1 MARRRPPLRPQ
12 ARARGINALGRMR
25 HFGES
30 LSQAAARAHTSP
42 SVVKRVGRET
52 GALRRVEG
60 RWSVRP
66 RADATFRRG
75 ILTPDGWTGI
85 RVMSTADADLLRDY
99 AHAVRT
105 RDREALAKFRG
116 REIVDYRGR
125 RWRLI
130 TDRRVL
136 ARLDR
141 ADELDPPDWATG
153 SP

>member
-1 MARRRPPLRPQ
+1 MARRPPLRPQ
-12 ARARGINALGRMR
+12 TRARGINALGRMLQ
-25 HFGES
+25 FGES
-30 LSQAAARAHTSP
+30 LTRAATHEHVSP
-42 SVVKRVGRET
+42 NVVRRVGRET
-52 GALRRVEG
+52 GALRKVEG

-75 ILTPDGWTGI
+75 ILTDEGWTGI
-85 RVMSTADADLLRDY
+85 RVVSTSDADLLRDY

-116 REIVDYRGR
+116 KTVTDYRGR
-125 RWRLI
+125 THRLI
-130 TDRRVL
+130 TDRRAL

-141 ADELDPPDWATG
+141 ADELEPPDWAFG